1 MFLVIG
7 SLCFNLSRRP
17 FVLSLAILRFLL
29 YNTLMLKKYLSI
41 ILAAL
46 AALSMALPVK
56 AVCPVCVIAVG
67 SCVGLARWLKIDDT
81 ISGLWIGGLI
91 VSLIAWTLSWFDKK
105 QWRFWG
111 REIWVVVFY
120 FASVIIPFYYKGF
133 IGHPLNKCGGVDK
146 ILLGMTIGSAG
157 FLAGMI
163 IHYFLKKHHGGR
175 VYFPFQ
181 KVVMSLI
188 PLAILSAVFYF
199 ITKN

>member
-1 MFLVIG
+1 M
-7 SLCFNLSRRP
+7 S
-17 FVLSLAILRFLL
+17 
-29 YNTLMLKKYLSI
+29 KKYLSI
-41 ILAAL
+41 APAVLVALLAAL
-46 AALSMALPVK
+46 PAK

-111 REIWVVVFY
+111 REVLVAVFY
-120 FASVIIPFYYKGF
+120 YASIIIPFYYKGF

-146 ILLGMTIGSAG
+146 MLLGMTIGSAG

-163 IHYFLKKHHGGR
+163 IHHFLKKHHGGR

-181 KVVMSLI
+181 KVVMPII
-188 PLAILSAVFYF
+188 PLAILSIVLYF
-199 ITKN
+199 VTKN